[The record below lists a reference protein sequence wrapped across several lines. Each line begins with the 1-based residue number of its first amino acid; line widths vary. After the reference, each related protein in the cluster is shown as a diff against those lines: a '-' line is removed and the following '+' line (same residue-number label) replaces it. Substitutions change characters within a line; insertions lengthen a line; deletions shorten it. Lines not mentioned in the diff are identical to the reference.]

1 MPLVEKGTGESGQH
15 TARDI
20 GYPISLTL
28 LMETYLWKDLVK
40 GKSCMPLSNCDSII
54 YKTLGNNLD
63 AQ

>member
-1 MPLVEKGTGESGQH
+1 MPLVEKGTGEGGEH

-28 LMETYLWKDLVK
+28 LLGIYLWKNSVK

-54 YKTLGNNLD
+54 YKTVGNNLD